1 MNGRGGIVKFFLFVL
16 LGTVIILQIVSM
28 VQSDRFYEALNRLD
42 DIIEGTGVSQQQ
54 PAQGGDGGAERQAYT
69 PDEGDWLIWAF
80 RVEPKTLNQINVDN
94 DIYSRW
100 ITTPQIF
107 EPLMVYDF
115 DEVRLKPLLAE
126 SYEISDDGL
135 EITFTLR
142 DDIYFSD
149 GLAVTADDVIFTY
162 NTLRDPNVDAADIS
176 NYYLDVDRAEKIN
189 GRVVK
194 FYMKQP
200 FFKAPEIL
208 SFWDIGIYPKHV
220 YAYTDATKFNRR
232 VSQPVGSGPY
242 VFEKWDVGRQI
253 VLRRNEHY
261 WGPKPKI
268 KKVIYKFITNP
279 AAAVQAL
286 RSGQVD
292 IAIPEPEQFADLVAD
307 EQFTSRFNCISYWNP
322 GVPFY
327 YLGWNEDTPFF
338 SDRRVRLAMTCAVNR
353 KEIVSKLL
361 KGYGELITGPYYIKG
376 TQNDSSIRPWPYDL
390 RKAARLLDE
399 AGWVDSDGDGIRDKD
414 GTAFRFRFTYSTGS
428 ALYERLAKL
437 LKDDFAKIGVVLVA
451 EPMEWSVLLPKLSD
465 RKFEA
470 MVMGWGGDIVEDDY
484 QLFHSSQIGNRGSN
498 YVGFDNAQADELLE
512 KIRRTMDPAER
523 DELCHKFHRIVH
535 EQQPYTFLFTRPT
548 FRLVDKRFE
557 NVKIHRLGLNYLEWY
572 VPRERQKYK

>member
-1 MNGRGGIVKFFLFVL
+1 MNGRGGAIKFFLFAL
-16 LGTVIILQIVSM
+16 LGAIIVLQIVSM
-28 VQSDRFYEALNRLD
+28 IQSDRFYEALNRLD
-42 DIIEGTGVSQQQ
+42 VLIESPALLQQK
-54 PAQGGDGGAERQAYT
+54 PARAADAGAGRQAYT

-80 RVEPKTLNQINVDN
+80 RVEPKTLSQINADN

-115 DEVRLKPLLAE
+115 DNVRLKPLLAK
-126 SYEISDDGL
+126 SYEISDDGHQ
-135 EITFTLR
+135 ITFTLR
-142 DDIYFSD
+142 SNIYFSD
-149 GLAVTADDVIFTY
+149 GVPVTADDVIFTY

-189 GRVVK
+189 ERIVK
-194 FYMKQP
+194 FYMKRP
-200 FFKAPEIL
+200 YFKALEIL

-220 YAYTDATKFNRR
+220 YAYTDASKFNSR

-242 VFEKWDVGRQI
+242 VFDRWDVGRQI

-292 IAIPEPEQFADLVAD
+292 IEIPDPEQFADLVAD

-338 SDRRVRLAMTCAVNR
+338 SDRRVRLAMTYAVNR
-353 KEIVSKLL
+353 KEIISKLL
-361 KGYGELITGPYYIKG
+361 KGYGKPITGPFYIRG
-376 TQNDSSIRPWPYDL
+376 TQNDPHIKPWPYDL
-390 RKAARLLDE
+390 ERAKQLLDE
-399 AGWVDSDGDGIRDKD
+399 AGWVDSDGDGVRDKN
-414 GTAFRFRFTYSTGS
+414 GTAFRFKFTYSTGS
-428 ALYERLAKL
+428 QLYERLAKL
-437 LKDDFAKIGVVLVA
+437 LKDDLAKLGVVLLA

-470 MVMGWGGDIVEDDY
+470 MVMGWGGDIIEDDY

-498 YVGFDNAQADELLE
+498 YVGFRNAQADELLE
-512 KIRRTMDPAER
+512 KIRRTMYPAER
-523 DELCHKFHRIVH
+523 DKLCHKFHRIVH

-557 NVKIHRLGLNYLEWY
+557 NVKIHKLGLNYLEWY
-572 VPRERQKYK
+572 VPKEKQKYK